1 MPHYTAGNLAWRML
15 TRQLYT
21 YPQMAG
27 KTAGVV
33 PDLAVDPPVVTDGGC
48 TLRGHRSQRR
58 DVRHVTGPIIAD
70 AVRRSRSRM

>member
-15 TRQLYT
+15 TGQLYS

-33 PDLAVDPPVVTDGGC
+33 LGLAVDPPVVTDGGC
-48 TLRGHRSQRR
+48 TLRGRHSQRR
-58 DVRHVTGPIIAD
+58 DVKRVTGPIIAD
-70 AVRRSRSRM
+70 SVIT

>member
-1 MPHYTAGNLAWRML
+1 ML
-15 TRQLYT
+15 TGQLYT

-48 TLRGHRSQRR
+48 ALRGHHSQRR
-58 DVRHVTGPIIAD
+58 DVKHVTGPIIAD
-70 AVRRSRSRM
+70 SVIT